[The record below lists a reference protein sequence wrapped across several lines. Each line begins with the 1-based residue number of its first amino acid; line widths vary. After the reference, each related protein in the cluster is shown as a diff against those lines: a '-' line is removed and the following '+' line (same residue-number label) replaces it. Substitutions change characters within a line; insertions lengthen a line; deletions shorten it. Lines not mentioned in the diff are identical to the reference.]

1 MDPRESGM
9 NWMHRVRMR
18 TLAFVVGLVLAGF
31 GVAAAF
37 TLPVLPVLGVAVA
50 AAAVVVNQMAFRLSH
65 PTCYGCG
72 RDIAS
77 LNAGTYGVEC
87 PDCGA
92 ITQVL
97 PRAGGIG
104 PRVATGDAASADS
117 DDAAA

>member
-1 MDPRESGM
+1 MT
-9 NWMHRVRMR
+9 WMHRMRMR
-18 TLAFVVGLVLAGF
+18 TLAFVVALVVAGL

-50 AAAVVVNQMAFRLSH
+50 AAAVVVNQMGYRLVH

-72 RDIAS
+72 RDVGQLA
-77 LNAGTYGVEC
+77 AGTYGVEC

-97 PRAGGIG
+97 PRFAGKSVG
-104 PRVATGDAASADS
+104 RGDAGS
-117 DDAAA
+117 DDAVA